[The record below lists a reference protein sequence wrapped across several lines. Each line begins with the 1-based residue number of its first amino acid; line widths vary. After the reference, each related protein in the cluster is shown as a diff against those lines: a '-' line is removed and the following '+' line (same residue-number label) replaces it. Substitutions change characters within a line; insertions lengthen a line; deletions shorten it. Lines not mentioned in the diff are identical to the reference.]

1 MLKAHK
7 EKRNTI
13 YLLGYVKIRVY
24 NIVHN
29 PILSYRREKKNK
41 KKDAYENTFWP
52 NLILCFHFL
61 LQKAYVLSYFCQAL
75 F

>member
-29 PILSYRREKKNK
+29 PILSYRREKKIK
-41 KKDAYENTFWP
+41 RKMPMRTRFGQISSFAF
-52 NLILCFHFL
+52 IS
-61 LQKAYVLSYFCQAL
+61 SYRKL
-75 F
+75 MS